1 MKDKLPL
8 TVELE
13 QSKIDFLEEMAQTYN
28 LPDTGKAIRCLIDY
42 ARENADLRQ
51 TIFDE
56 IRCVDCDA

>member
-1 MKDKLPL
+1 MKDKLSL

-28 LPDTGKAIRCLIDY
+28 LPDAGKAIRCLVDY
-42 ARENADLRQ
+42 ARENVELQR

-56 IRCVDCDA
+56 IRCVDCGA